1 MCIRDSL
8 SCFSALIYQKTH
20 LFWGAFLVQTTDKG
34 RIVDPWED
42 RLYTIEE
49 IEVMLKSKKEAA
61 LKREKALAYALSQQ
75 VYQLPSSF
83 PLPLYVV

>member
-1 MCIRDSL
+1 M
-8 SCFSALIYQKTH
+8 
-20 LFWGAFLVQTTDKG
+20 
-34 RIVDPWED
+34 DPWED

-61 LKREKALAYALSQQ
+61 LKHEKALAYALSQQ